1 MGRQASQD
9 TRGDAEGILRG
20 ARHARQDNRFAIP
33 AGYADPYL
41 PPIEPAPLLGTTQRP
56 TSPAEPHEDTS
67 FINLISLVPTA
78 DKLARKRFI
87 ARSILILAIAAV
99 PAVIL
104 GLMLT

>member
-56 TSPAEPHEDTS
+56 SAPAEPHEDTS

-78 DKLARKRFI
+78 DKLARRRWV
-87 ARSILILAIAAV
+87 ARVIVVVAIAAV
-99 PAVIL
+99 PLIVY
-104 GLMLT
+104 GLINS